1 MSFRFTHLL
10 ALCLLSIAPLTARA
24 DVQSLDIESKGEL
37 GTESRVF
44 WPDDNDRTDA
54 GNVAM
59 AGRLQVDA
67 ELENYGARA
76 RVFSRLD
83 PYDKTRT
90 RIVPEELYVQ
100 AEAEPFR
107 LRVGFQMLNWTAT
120 EAFHPADIIN
130 SRILDGSFENPEKI
144 GEPIAAL
151 RLEIPSGNIELYA
164 MPVFTAP
171 VLPSE
176 QSPLNLAGDPPGPFV
191 FDRAAL
197 VIDRHGK
204 LTAERLQPQWGVQ
217 LQQTWGD
224 ADISLHVVQQID
236 RTQPLVQLDQVNLEL
251 RPVFQAMTQAGL
263 TYQHV
268 VDSTLLKLEGAFRVF
283 DRPDSR
289 VTRFG
294 PVPERNHVLVAA
306 GIEHATTLGEGS
318 DTSFLLEGQVL
329 VPVQADY
336 PEALEPLFQ
345 HDVLI
350 GMRHAFNDEQ
360 STAVLATVI
369 VDVEHPDQ
377 IVAGLSLNR
386 RLGEEWGATL
396 GARLMHFPPEDE
408 DAPVL
413 FENLHAQHQL
423 YLDIKRYF

>member
-1 MSFRFTHLL
+1 MSFRFTYLVPL
-10 ALCLLSIAPLTARA
+10 ATSVIVLAPHAARA
-24 DVQSLDIESKGEL
+24 ELDIESKGEL
-37 GTESRVF
+37 GTESRLF
-44 WPDDNDRTDA
+44 WPDDDARTDA

-67 ELENYGARA
+67 ELENYAARA

-83 PYDKTRT
+83 PYDQART
-90 RIVPEELYVQ
+90 RVVPEELYVQ
-100 AEAEPFR
+100 AQAEPFR

-151 RLEIPSGNIELYA
+151 RLEIPMGNIELLV

-171 VLPSE
+171 VLPSS
-176 QSPLNLAGDPPGPFV
+176 QSPLDLGGALPPPVV
-191 FDRAAL
+191 FNRNAL
-197 VIDRHGK
+197 IIDRHGK
-204 LTAERLQPQWGVQ
+204 LTDERLQPQLGVQ

-236 RTQPLVQLDQVNLEL
+236 RSQPLVQLDPNAFEL
-251 RPVFQAMTQAGL
+251 RPIFQQLTQIGL

-283 DRPDSR
+283 DQPDSG
-289 VTRFG
+289 VTRLG
-294 PVPERNHVLVAA
+294 PVPRRNHVLLAA

-318 DTSFLLEGQVL
+318 DTSFLIEGQVL
-329 VPVQADY
+329 VPVQDDY
-336 PEALEPLFQ
+336 PEQLEPLFQ

-360 STAVLATVI
+360 STALLATVI

-377 IVAGLSLNR
+377 IVAGASLNR
-386 RLGEEWGATL
+386 RLGDEWGATL
-396 GARLMHFPPEDE
+396 GARFMHIPPADE

-423 YLDIKRYF
+423 YLDLKRYF

>member
-1 MSFRFTHLL
+1 MSLRLSQFLSFTAL
-10 ALCLLSIAPLTARA
+10 ALTPAVALA
-24 DVQSLDIESKGEL
+24 DGESLDIESKGEL
-37 GTESRVF
+37 GTESRIF
-44 WPDDNDRTDA
+44 WPDEDERTDA

-59 AGRLQVDA
+59 AGRLQLDA
-67 ELENYGARA
+67 ELENYSARA

-83 PYDKTRT
+83 PYDRTRT
-90 RIVPEELYVQ
+90 RVVPEELYVQ

-144 GEPIAAL
+144 GEPIASL
-151 RLEIPSGNIELYA
+151 RFEIPNGNVELLA

-171 VLPSE
+171 VLPSA
-176 QSPLNLAGDPPGPFV
+176 QSPLNLGGEVPAPFE
-191 FDRAAL
+191 FNRGAL
-197 VIDRHGK
+197 IIDRHGK

-217 LQQTWGD
+217 VQQTWGD
-224 ADISLHVVQQID
+224 ADISVHMVQQID
-236 RTQPLVQLDQVNLEL
+236 RSQPLVQLDNINLEF
-251 RPVFQAMTQAGL
+251 RPVFQAVTQAGL

-268 VDSTLLKLEGAFRVF
+268 VDSTLLKLEGAYRVF

-294 PVPERNHVLVAA
+294 PVPARNHVLVAA
-306 GIEHATTLGEGS
+306 GLEHATTLGEGS
-318 DTSFLLEGQVL
+318 DTSFLIEGQVL
-329 VPVQADY
+329 VPTQDDY
-336 PEALEPLFQ
+336 PEPLEPLFQ

-360 STAVLATVI
+360 STSVLATVI

-377 IVAGLSLNR
+377 IVAGASLNR

-396 GARLMHFPPEDE
+396 GARFMHIPPEDE